1 MSVFEAEF
9 EKLKLNKVLI
19 VLRSCGSAWQ
29 RSFIKG
35 FEQDRAV
42 IDLADPIV
50 REQALSY
57 PEEFIRNL
65 AKPTLL
71 YHLQKAPELLPL
83 LGQAKVPAG
92 SFVAVSEQ
100 SYSLLERLGEQGSEG
115 AKAQGAEG
123 TAVETAAFWQNL
135 ALVELPLEEQSRL
148 PFVPDRASVL
158 NGVQEDGTG
167 IAKDAKQGKN
177 VLESIVVGSLP
188 RQEDLPA
195 QQFYASFIQ
204 SMVRQRIM
212 EQTTVSDDIKFYR
225 FLCMAASMTGTVV
238 NYSRLASSVGITAP
252 TAKQWLQFLAGT
264 GLVYLLQPLEGV
276 VGKRLVKAP
285 KLYFR
290 DTGMAAALL
299 QLPDAASVMQSVY
312 YKNLFENYVVNEI
325 RESFLE
331 QGAEPKLL
339 FYKDSNY
346 KEISLIMEVAGKLY
360 PVAITKDEFKTSKL
374 YKDFQI
380 LDPYAEEHGLELG
393 NGCVIGMGKPEAFLE
408 HGICYAAAE
417 KL

>member
-1 MSVFEAEF
+1 MFEVEF
-9 EKLKLNKVLI
+9 EKLQQNKVLV
-19 VLRSCGSAWQ
+19 VLRSCGSHWQ
-29 RSFIKG
+29 KSFIKSLERG
-35 FEQDRAV
+35 RAV
-42 IDLADPIV
+42 VDLADPIV

-57 PEEFIRNL
+57 PEGFIHNL
-65 AKPTLL
+65 AKPALL
-71 YHLQKAPELLPL
+71 FNLQRASELLPL
-83 LGQAKVPAG
+83 LAKADAPKG
-92 SFVAVSEQ
+92 SFVAVTEQ
-100 SYSLLERLGEQGSEG
+100 SHYLLDRLEEQGSAEG
-115 AKAQGAEG
+115 EALREAGAVVGAE
-123 TAVETAAFWQNL
+123 ASNEELRAKL
-135 ALVELPLEEQSRL
+135 AIVELPLEAGERE
-148 PFVPDRASVL
+148 PFVPDGEVISGRSARK
-158 NGVQEDGTG
+158 
-167 IAKDAKQGKN
+167 AKN
-177 VLESIVVGSLP
+177 VLESIVLGSLR
-188 RQEDLPA
+188 RQEDSSDK
-195 QQFYASFIQ
+195 QYYTSFIKR
-204 SMVRQRIM
+204 MVRQQIM

-225 FLCMAASMTGTVV
+225 FLGMAASMTGTVV
-238 NYSRLASSVGITAP
+238 NYARLASTVGITAP
-252 TAKQWLQFLAGT
+252 TAKQWLQFLVGT
-264 GLVYLLQPLEGV
+264 GLVYLLQPLKGV
-276 VGKRLVKAP
+276 AGKRLVKAP

-346 KEISLIMEVAGKLY
+346 KEISLIMEVAGRLY

-380 LDPYAEEHGLELG
+380 LAPYAEEHGLELD
-393 NGCVIGMGKPEAFLE
+393 NGGIIGMGKPEAFLE

>member
-1 MSVFEAEF
+1 MFEVEF
-9 EKLKLNKVLI
+9 EKLQLNKVL
-19 VLRSCGSAWQ
+19 VVVRSCGSQWQ
-29 RSFIKG
+29 KSFIKSLEPG
-35 FEQDRAV
+35 RAV
-42 IDLADPIV
+42 VDLADPIV

-57 PEEFIRNL
+57 PEGFIHNL
-65 AKPTLL
+65 AKPALL
-71 YHLQKAPELLPL
+71 YNLQRATELLPL
-83 LGQAKVPAG
+83 LAKADAPNG
-92 SFVAVSEQ
+92 SFVAVTEQ
-100 SYSLLERLGEQGSEG
+100 SHYLLDRLVEQGSAESEDLREADAVVGDEG
-115 AKAQGAEG
+115 LRAK
-123 TAVETAAFWQNL
+123 L
-135 ALVELPLEEQSRL
+135 AIVVMPLEAGERK
-148 PFVPDRASVL
+148 PFVPDSEGSSGRSARKV
-158 NGVQEDGTG
+158 
-167 IAKDAKQGKN
+167 KN
-177 VLESIVVGSLP
+177 VLESIVLGSLR
-188 RQEDLPA
+188 RQEGSSDK
-195 QQFYASFIQ
+195 QYYISFIK
-204 SMVRQRIM
+204 SMVRQQIM

-225 FLCMAASMTGTVV
+225 FLGMAASMTGTVV
-238 NYSRLASSVGITAP
+238 NYARLASTVGITAP

>member
-1 MSVFEAEF
+1 MFEVEF
-9 EKLKLNKVLI
+9 EKLQLNKVLV
-19 VLRSCGSAWQ
+19 VLRSCGSQWQ
-29 RSFIKG
+29 KSFIKSLEPG
-35 FEQDRAV
+35 RV
-42 IDLADPIV
+42 MVDLADPIV
-50 REQALSY
+50 REQALGY
-57 PEEFIRNL
+57 PEGFIHNL
-65 AKPTLL
+65 AKPALL
-71 YHLQKAPELLPL
+71 YNLQRAPELLPL
-83 LGQAKVPAG
+83 LAKAEASAG
-92 SFVAVSEQ
+92 SFVAVTEQ
-100 SYSLLERLGEQGSEG
+100 SHYLLERLEERGSAEVEALG
-115 AKAQGAEG
+115 DEHAGVGNDELRAK
-123 TAVETAAFWQNL
+123 L
-135 ALVELPLEEQSRL
+135 AIVELPLLAGERE
-148 PFVPDRASVL
+148 PFVPD
-158 NGVQEDGTG
+158 GEG
-167 IAKDAKQGKN
+167 ISGRSARKANN
-177 VLESIVVGSLP
+177 VLDSIVLGSLR
-188 RQEDLPA
+188 RQKDSSDK
-195 QQFYASFIQ
+195 QYYTSFIK
-204 SMVRQRIM
+204 SMVRQQIM

-225 FLCMAASMTGTVV
+225 FLGMAASMTGTVV
-238 NYSRLASSVGITAP
+238 NYARLASTVGITAP

-325 RESFLE
+325 RESYLE
-331 QGAEPKLL
+331 QGTEPKLL

-346 KEISLIMEVAGKLY
+346 KEISLIMEVEGKLY

-380 LDPYAEEHGLELG
+380 LAPYAEKHGLELG